1 MSKEKRTGKKKTG
14 MSFGFNQVD
23 TEFMSV
29 FSHELRT
36 PLAIL
41 KQLVMLL
48 YDETLGPV
56 SDRQKEALVKMRHNV
71 DRVKES
77 IDKLL
82 DIARIERKGFE
93 LHYALVNLNQL
104 LLETK
109 DYFTQQADEK
119 KITISY
125 HLPHEDVSV
134 FVDAQR
140 IQQVVSNL
148 AGNAVKFTE
157 SGGRIRVELAIL
169 EDKVRV
175 GIVDTGLGIAE
186 ADLPKV
192 FEKFIQVTR
201 RQDLEQKGVGLGL
214 AIAKELVERHGGE
227 IWVESQPGVGSRF
240 YFTLPLFYTAHLLSD
255 RIKKSINK
263 LLAQKE
269 TVHLIN
275 LLIVNYEQFKRRVT
289 AHPQKI
295 AENLKTIIDGAF
307 REFFRDGDKKRH
319 VFITDTRE
327 GRYSLIFHG
336 ATGERI
342 EEFCALLSEKIKSYF
357 VAKKIENVFIAL
369 GIVAY
374 PEGEAA
380 RTVAL
385 SSNLK
390 IKEIYI
396 GAEMRQHKR
405 ILYKTG
411 LQIIVDGNVREL
423 SQTAD
428 LSRGGICF
436 ISHNPWEVDTKIRAR
451 FHLLKKKAAIETGGR
466 IAWVA
471 RAGSCSQD
479 PAPRYRIGLEF
490 VGLCEKD
497 RQLLEKEL
505 KLYYE

>member
-1 MSKEKRTGKKKTG
+1 MERKTKKKKGG
-14 MSFGFNQVD
+14 MSFGFSQVD

-41 KQLVMLL
+41 KQLVILL

-56 SDRQKEALVKMRHNV
+56 NDRQREALVKMRHNV
-71 DRVKES
+71 DRVKEC

-93 LHYALVNLNQL
+93 LRYALVNLNQL
-104 LLETK
+104 LLDTK

-119 KITISY
+119 KMTISY
-125 HLPHEDVSV
+125 HLPHEEVNV

-148 AGNAVKFTE
+148 VGNAIKFTE

-169 EDKVRV
+169 EDKLRV

-227 IWVESQPGVGSRF
+227 VWVESQLGVGSRF
-240 YFTLPLFYTAHLLSD
+240 YFTLPRFYTADLLTD
-255 RIKKSINK
+255 NLKKNINE
-263 LLAQKE
+263 LLAQKK

-275 LLIVNYEQFKRRVT
+275 LLIVNYEQFRRRVS
-289 AHPQKI
+289 ARPQKI
-295 AENLKTIIDGAF
+295 TENLKTIIDAAF
-307 REFFRDGDKKRH
+307 REFFKGGGKKRH
-319 VFITDTRE
+319 IFIMDTRE
-327 GRYSLIFHG
+327 GRYSLLFQG
-336 ATGERI
+336 STGERI

-369 GIVAY
+369 GIVSY

-380 RTVAL
+380 REVA
-385 SSNLK
+385 SSANLK

-411 LQIIVDGNVREL
+411 LQIIIDGNVKEL
-423 SQTAD
+423 CQTAD
-428 LSRGGICF
+428 LSKGGLCF
-436 ISHNPWEVDTKIRAR
+436 ISHNSWEIDTKIRVR
-451 FHLLKKKAAIETGGR
+451 FHLLKKKAAIETEGR
-466 IAWVA
+466 VAWVVRMA
-471 RAGSCSQD
+471 SSAQD
-479 PAPRYRIGLEF
+479 PISRYRIGLEF
-490 VGLCEKD
+490 TGLPDKD